1 MDNLR
6 IGVKEPILLLS
17 RAADKVVSLK
27 PGATIR
33 AQVAEVLPGGEVNL
47 RIQGNLFR
55 AKSLL
60 QLPENASVLLRVVGQ
75 KPGEG
80 AAEVRLQFVEVLS
93 SAPDGAGQVL
103 QKAVADPLA
112 LKTQEL
118 ASRLALKTQ
127 NPAGL
132 AATVENLL
140 KALPDTPARIPA
152 ETRERLMTLLQ
163 TSLRTTGESI
173 EERMTALLRQFGDRN
188 WPPMRELA
196 GIKAQVFADIET
208 ISQFSLQSTLANTGV
223 GLEARLRALAEGTA
237 LMGERLPG
245 QPPSVLGP
253 EQVTGS
259 DPFQAEVKEALVR
272 LNQQGVPLPTEVK
285 QALAQMDLSGPSLP
299 VELKE
304 ALVRLNQQGVPL
316 PTEVKQALV
325 QMDLSGPSLPVEL
338 KEALVRLNQQG
349 VPLPTEVKQAL
360 AQMDLSGP
368 SLPVELKEALVRL
381 NQQGVPLPAEV
392 KQALV
397 QLEPQTPP
405 PPSPADSLQSDF
417 KARLLQIREMVL
429 DQQAQLLKLDLSER
443 IANAGPLKE
452 EKTVLDQM
460 LKSIDGLLQDVE
472 TFQLLS
478 KLTDSFYTFL
488 PFVWKGLKEADL
500 AFKRSGDG
508 PGGRSYYC
516 LVHLELE
523 ELGKLDIVAMMAGAE
538 FYVTFKSDHDSF
550 RSVLETH
557 LNELQEQ
564 FAAKGLKLG
573 LVSFY
578 DMEEK
583 QLAPFERLESFE
595 SLVSIRI

>member
-6 IGVKEPILLLS
+6 VGVREPILLLS
-17 RAADKVVSLK
+17 RAADKVVSLQ

-55 AKSLL
+55 AKSFL

-75 KPGEG
+75 KTGEG
-80 AAEVRLQFVEVLS
+80 AAEVRLQFLEVLP
-93 SAPDGAGQVL
+93 SASDAAGQVL

-112 LKTQEL
+112 LMTQEL
-118 ASRLALKTQ
+118 ASRLAGKTQ
-127 NPAGL
+127 SPAGL

-173 EERMTALLRQFGDRN
+173 EERMTALLRQFGDRD

-196 GIKAQVFADIET
+196 GIKAQVFAGIET
-208 ISQFSLQSTLANTGV
+208 ISQFSLQSTLTNTGV

-245 QPPSVLGP
+245 MLPSALGA
-253 EQVTGS
+253 EQAIGS
-259 DPFQAEVKEALVR
+259 GPLPAEVKEALVR
-272 LNQQGVPLPTEVK
+272 LNQQGVPLPPEVK
-285 QALAQMDLSGPSLP
+285 QALVQMDQAGPSLP

-316 PTEVKQALV
+316 PPEVKQALM
-325 QMDLSGPSLPVEL
+325 QMDQAGPSLPVEL

-349 VPLPTEVKQAL
+349 VPLP
-360 AQMDLSGP
+360 
-368 SLPVELKEALVRL
+368 
-381 NQQGVPLPAEV
+381 
-392 KQALV
+392 
-397 QLEPQTPP
+397 
-405 PPSPADSLQSDF
+405 PPSPADPLQSDF

-443 IANAGPLKE
+443 IANAGPLQE

-488 PFVWKGLKEADL
+488 PFVWKGLKEADI
-500 AFKRSGDG
+500 AFKRSGSG

-523 ELGKLDIVAMMAGAE
+523 ELGKLEIVAMMAGAE

-550 RSVLETH
+550 RSVLEAH

-564 FAAKGLKLG
+564 FGAKGLKLG
-573 LVSFY
+573 LVSFH

>member
-6 IGVKEPILLLS
+6 VGVKEPILLLS
-17 RAADKVVSLK
+17 RAADKVVSLQ

-55 AKSLL
+55 AKSFL

-75 KPGEG
+75 KTGEG
-80 AAEVRLQFVEVLS
+80 AAEVRLQFLEVLPAS
-93 SAPDGAGQVL
+93 SDVSQVL

-112 LKTQEL
+112 ILTQEL
-118 ASRLALKTQ
+118 ASRLAVKTQ
-127 NPAGL
+127 TPAGL

-140 KALPDTPARIPA
+140 KALPDTPAGIPA

-173 EERMTALLRQFGDRN
+173 EERMTALLRQFGDRD

-208 ISQFSLQSTLANTGV
+208 ISQFSLQSTLTNTGV

-237 LMGERLPG
+237 LTGDRLPG
-245 QPPSVLGP
+245 MLPSALGA
-253 EQVTGS
+253 EQAVGS
-259 DPFQAEVKEALVR
+259 
-272 LNQQGVPLPTEVK
+272 GPLP
-285 QALAQMDLSGPSLP
+285 A
-299 VELKE
+299 ELKE

-316 PTEVKQALV
+316 PP
-325 QMDLSGPSLPVEL
+325 PSL
-338 KEALVRLNQQG
+338 
-349 VPLPTEVKQAL
+349 
-360 AQMDLSGP
+360 
-368 SLPVELKEALVRL
+368 
-381 NQQGVPLPAEV
+381 
-392 KQALV
+392 
-397 QLEPQTPP
+397 
-405 PPSPADSLQSDF
+405 ADPLQSDF
-417 KARLLQIREMVL
+417 KARLLQVREMVL
-429 DQQAQLLKLDLSER
+429 DQQAQLLKLDLSDR
-443 IANAGPLKE
+443 IARAGPLQE

-488 PFVWKGLKEADL
+488 PFVWKGLKEADI
-500 AFKRSGDG
+500 AFKRSGGG

-523 ELGKLDIVAMMAGAE
+523 ELGKLEIVAMMAGAE

-550 RSVLETH
+550 RSVLEAH

-573 LVSFY
+573 LVSFH

>member
-6 IGVKEPILLLS
+6 VGVREPILLLT
-17 RAADKVVSLK
+17 RAADKVVSLQ
-27 PGATIR
+27 PGETIR

-55 AKSLL
+55 AKSFL
-60 QLPENASVLLRVVGQ
+60 QLPENASVLLRVVGRQ
-75 KPGEG
+75 SGAG
-80 AAEVRLQFVEVLS
+80 AAEVRLQFLEVLPAS
-93 SAPDGAGQVL
+93 SDVSQVL

-112 LKTQEL
+112 ILTQEL
-118 ASRLALKTQ
+118 ASRLAVKTQ
-127 NPAGL
+127 TPAGL

-140 KALPDTPARIPA
+140 KALPDTPAGIPA

-173 EERMTALLRQFGDRN
+173 EERMTALLRQFADRDAA
-188 WPPMRELA
+188 PVRELA

-208 ISQFSLQSTLANTGV
+208 ISQFSLQSTLTNTGV
-223 GLEARLRALAEGTA
+223 SLEARLRALAEGTA
-237 LMGERLPG
+237 LTGDRLPG
-245 QPPSVLGP
+245 MLPSALGA
-253 EQVTGS
+253 EQAVGS
-259 DPFQAEVKEALVR
+259 
-272 LNQQGVPLPTEVK
+272 GPLP
-285 QALAQMDLSGPSLP
+285 A
-299 VELKE
+299 ELKE

-316 PTEVKQALV
+316 P
-325 QMDLSGPSLPVEL
+325 
-338 KEALVRLNQQG
+338 
-349 VPLPTEVKQAL
+349 
-360 AQMDLSGP
+360 
-368 SLPVELKEALVRL
+368 
-381 NQQGVPLPAEV
+381 
-392 KQALV
+392 
-397 QLEPQTPP
+397 
-405 PPSPADSLQSDF
+405 PPSPADPLQSDF

-443 IANAGPLKE
+443 IANAGPLQE

-488 PFVWKGLKEADL
+488 PFVWKGLKEADI
-500 AFKRSGDG
+500 AFKRSGGG

-523 ELGKLDIVAMMAGAE
+523 ELGKLEIVAMMAGAE

-550 RSVLETH
+550 RSVLEAH

-573 LVSFY
+573 LVSFH

>member
-6 IGVKEPILLLS
+6 VGVKEPILLLS
-17 RAADKVVSLK
+17 RAADKVVSLQ
-27 PGATIR
+27 PGETIR

-55 AKSLL
+55 AKSFL
-60 QLPENASVLLRVVGQ
+60 QLPENASVLLRVVGRQ
-75 KPGEG
+75 SGAG
-80 AAEVRLQFVEVLS
+80 AAEVRLQFLEVLPAS
-93 SAPDGAGQVL
+93 SDVSQVL

-112 LKTQEL
+112 ILTQEL
-118 ASRLALKTQ
+118 ASRLAVKTQ
-127 NPAGL
+127 TPAGL

-140 KALPDTPARIPA
+140 KALPDTPAGIPA

-173 EERMTALLRQFGDRN
+173 EERMTALLRQFADRDAA
-188 WPPMRELA
+188 PVRELA

-208 ISQFSLQSTLANTGV
+208 ISQFSLQSTLTNTGV

-237 LMGERLPG
+237 LTGDRLPG
-245 QPPSVLGP
+245 MLPSALGA
-253 EQVTGS
+253 EQAVGS
-259 DPFQAEVKEALVR
+259 
-272 LNQQGVPLPTEVK
+272 GPLP
-285 QALAQMDLSGPSLP
+285 A
-299 VELKE
+299 ELKE

-316 PTEVKQALV
+316 PP
-325 QMDLSGPSLPVEL
+325 PSL
-338 KEALVRLNQQG
+338 
-349 VPLPTEVKQAL
+349 
-360 AQMDLSGP
+360 
-368 SLPVELKEALVRL
+368 
-381 NQQGVPLPAEV
+381 
-392 KQALV
+392 
-397 QLEPQTPP
+397 
-405 PPSPADSLQSDF
+405 ADPLQSDF

-443 IANAGPLKE
+443 IANAGPLQE

-488 PFVWKGLKEADL
+488 PFVWKGLKEADI
-500 AFKRSGDG
+500 AFKRSGGG

-523 ELGKLDIVAMMAGAE
+523 ELGKLEIVAMMAGAE

-550 RSVLETH
+550 RSVLEAH

-573 LVSFY
+573 LVSFH

>member
-6 IGVKEPILLLS
+6 VGVREPILLLS
-17 RAADKVVSLK
+17 RAADKVVSLQ

-47 RIQGNLFR
+47 RIQGKLFR
-55 AKSLL
+55 AKSFL

-75 KPGEG
+75 KTGEG
-80 AAEVRLQFVEVLS
+80 AAEVRLQFLEVLP
-93 SAPDGAGQVL
+93 SASDAAGQVL

-112 LKTQEL
+112 LMTQEL
-118 ASRLALKTQ
+118 ASRLAVKTQ
-127 NPAGL
+127 SPAGL

-173 EERMTALLRQFGDRN
+173 EERMTALLRQFGDRD

-208 ISQFSLQSTLANTGV
+208 ISQFSLQSTLTNTGV
-223 GLEARLRALAEGTA
+223 GLEARLRALAQGTA

-245 QPPSVLGP
+245 KPPSALGA
-253 EQVTGS
+253 EQAAGS
-259 DPFQAEVKEALVR
+259 GPLAAGVKEALVR
-272 LNQQGVPLPTEVK
+272 LNQQGVPLPP
-285 QALAQMDLSGPSLP
+285 PSL
-299 VELKE
+299 
-304 ALVRLNQQGVPL
+304 
-316 PTEVKQALV
+316 
-325 QMDLSGPSLPVEL
+325 
-338 KEALVRLNQQG
+338 
-349 VPLPTEVKQAL
+349 
-360 AQMDLSGP
+360 
-368 SLPVELKEALVRL
+368 
-381 NQQGVPLPAEV
+381 
-392 KQALV
+392 
-397 QLEPQTPP
+397 
-405 PPSPADSLQSDF
+405 ADPLQSDF
-417 KARLLQIREMVL
+417 KARLLQVREMVL
-429 DQQAQLLKLDLSER
+429 DQQAQLLKLDLSDR
-443 IANAGPLKE
+443 IARAGPLQE

-500 AFKRSGDG
+500 AFKRSGGGG

-523 ELGKLDIVAMMAGAE
+523 ELGKLEIVAMMAGAE
-538 FYVTFKSDHDSF
+538 FYVTFKSDHDSV
-550 RSVLETH
+550 RSVLKAH

-573 LVSFY
+573 LVSFH

>member
-6 IGVKEPILLLS
+6 VGVKEPILLLS
-17 RAADKVVSLK
+17 RAADKVVSLQ

-55 AKSLL
+55 AKSFL

-75 KPGEG
+75 QTGEG
-80 AAEVRLQFVEVLS
+80 AAEVRLQFLEVLPAS
-93 SAPDGAGQVL
+93 SDVSQVL

-112 LKTQEL
+112 ILTQEL
-118 ASRLALKTQ
+118 ASRLAVKTQ
-127 NPAGL
+127 TPAGL

-140 KALPDTPARIPA
+140 KALPDTPAGIPA

-173 EERMTALLRQFGDRN
+173 EERMTALLRQFADRDAA
-188 WPPMRELA
+188 PVRELA

-208 ISQFSLQSTLANTGV
+208 ISQFSLQSTLTNTGV
-223 GLEARLRALAEGTA
+223 SLEARLRALAEGTA
-237 LMGERLPG
+237 LTGDRLPG
-245 QPPSVLGP
+245 MLPSALGA
-253 EQVTGS
+253 EQAVGS
-259 DPFQAEVKEALVR
+259 
-272 LNQQGVPLPTEVK
+272 GPLP
-285 QALAQMDLSGPSLP
+285 A
-299 VELKE
+299 ELKE

-316 PTEVKQALV
+316 PP
-325 QMDLSGPSLPVEL
+325 PSL
-338 KEALVRLNQQG
+338 
-349 VPLPTEVKQAL
+349 
-360 AQMDLSGP
+360 
-368 SLPVELKEALVRL
+368 
-381 NQQGVPLPAEV
+381 
-392 KQALV
+392 
-397 QLEPQTPP
+397 
-405 PPSPADSLQSDF
+405 ADPLQSDF
-417 KARLLQIREMVL
+417 KARLLQVREMVL

-443 IANAGPLKE
+443 IANAGPLQE

-500 AFKRSGDG
+500 AFKRSGGG

-523 ELGKLDIVAMMAGAE
+523 ELGKLEIVAMMAGAE
-538 FYVTFKSDHDSF
+538 FYVTFKSDHDSL
-550 RSVLETH
+550 RSVLKAH

-573 LVSFY
+573 LVSFH

>member
-6 IGVKEPILLLS
+6 VGVKEPILLLS
-17 RAADKVVSLK
+17 RAADKVVSLQ

-55 AKSLL
+55 AKSFL

-75 KPGEG
+75 KTGEG
-80 AAEVRLQFVEVLS
+80 AAEVRLQFLEVLP
-93 SAPDGAGQVL
+93 SAPDAAGQVL

-112 LKTQEL
+112 LMTQEL
-118 ASRLALKTQ
+118 ASRLAVKTQ
-127 NPAGL
+127 SPAGL

-173 EERMTALLRQFGDRN
+173 EERMTALLRQFGDRD

-208 ISQFSLQSTLANTGV
+208 ISQFSLQSTLTNTGV

-245 QPPSVLGP
+245 KPPSALGA
-253 EQVTGS
+253 EQAAGS
-259 DPFQAEVKEALVR
+259 GPLPAEVKEALVR
-272 LNQQGVPLPTEVK
+272 LNQQGVPLPPEVK
-285 QALAQMDLSGPSLP
+285 QALVQMDLAGPNLP

-316 PTEVKQALV
+316 
-325 QMDLSGPSLPVEL
+325 LP
-338 KEALVRLNQQG
+338 
-349 VPLPTEVKQAL
+349 
-360 AQMDLSGP
+360 
-368 SLPVELKEALVRL
+368 
-381 NQQGVPLPAEV
+381 EV

-397 QLEPQTPP
+397 QLEPQAPPLP
-405 PPSPADSLQSDF
+405 PPSLADPLQSDF

-429 DQQAQLLKLDLSER
+429 DQQAQLLKLDLSDR
-443 IANAGPLKE
+443 IANAGPLQE

-500 AFKRSGDG
+500 AFKRSGGG

-523 ELGKLDIVAMMAGAE
+523 ELGKLEIVAMMAGAE

-550 RSVLETH
+550 RSVLKAH
-557 LNELQEQ
+557 LNELQGQ

-573 LVSFY
+573 LVSFH

-583 QLAPFERLESFE
+583 QPAPFERLESFE